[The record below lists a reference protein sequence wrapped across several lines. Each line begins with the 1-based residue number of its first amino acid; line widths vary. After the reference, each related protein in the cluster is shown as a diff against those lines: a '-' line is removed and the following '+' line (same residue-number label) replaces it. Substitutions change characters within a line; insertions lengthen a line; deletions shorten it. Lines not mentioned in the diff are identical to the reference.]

1 MLQDCDPQRA
11 RLLLR
16 LRPFL
21 EAARYRACAPR
32 GLALRG
38 RVRPLPEG
46 EGQSFRYRQQ
56 ASHCGS
62 DKRIWDRPNPLR
74 KLSCGEDLGTDSQ
87 AFDEILFDRISN
99 ARTAALANLSI
110 RRDFD
115 RRIDDVLRP
124 ITLTRRDIAR
134 QCKIHETGKSDVMCS
149 PDARFQHAG
158 TPDRNSVIAANV
170 MHGPGLPVP
179 ANAAELDVDDF
190 ASTDLYRFAGILGGM
205 DRFIEAD
212 RRLDMFLKLGM
223 IDDVFVMQTLLEN
236 HHVVAVHFF
245 EVL

>member
-16 LRPFL
+16 IRPG
-21 EAARYRACAPR
+21 

-38 RVRPLPEG
+38 RARPLPEG

-124 ITLTRRDIAR
+124 ITLTRDR
-134 QCKIHETGKSDVMCS
+134 KST
-149 PDARFQHAG
+149 RL
-158 TPDRNSVIAANV
+158 NSS
-170 MHGPGLPVP
+170 HL
-179 ANAAELDVDDF
+179 
-190 ASTDLYRFAGILGGM
+190 GI
-205 DRFIEAD
+205 
-212 RRLDMFLKLGM
+212 
-223 IDDVFVMQTLLEN
+223 
-236 HHVVAVHFF
+236 
-245 EVL
+245 